1 MTRTPL
7 RISLGGGGTDLP
19 SYAREFG
26 GFVLSAAITKY
37 VYITVNRSFLPG
49 YFLKYSETE
58 HARARAEIRHP
69 LMREALEMQD
79 VPEPL
84 EVVSVADVPA
94 GTGLGSSGTF
104 AVGLMHALHAYKRE
118 PVCAEKLAREA
129 IEMEMVQLDEPV
141 GMQDQYIA
149 AYGGLLCQEYGT
161 DGGVKVAPL
170 ALSDAKVRELRDSL
184 MLFFVGYTGNGY
196 TRKASELLAEQKARS
211 LAGDRAMLEC
221 LHFTKEL
228 GCEIRSVL
236 EAGRIAELGPL
247 MDAHWQRKRARSK
260 GMSNGRIDELY
271 ELAVS
276 EGGATGG
283 KLVGAGGSGFLLFQT
298 SDRRRLRETMTGKTA
313 TRKTGTGAGLSEMD
327 FSFDFDGSVVLVR
340 NA

>member
-1 MTRTPL
+1 MIMMRTPL

-19 SYAREFG
+19 SYSGEFG

-58 HARARAEIRHP
+58 HAATRTEIRHR

-104 AVGLMHALHAYKRE
+104 AVGLMHALHAHKRE

-129 IEMEMVQLDEPV
+129 IEVEMVRLGEPV
-141 GMQDQYIA
+141 GKQDQYIA
-149 AYGGLLCQEYGT
+149 AYGGLLCQEYAANGA
-161 DGGVKVAPL
+161 VNVCPL
-170 ALSDAKVRELRDSL
+170 QMSDAHVRELRDSL
-184 MLFFVGYTGNGY
+184 MLFFVGYTRN
-196 TRKASELLAEQKARS
+196 ASGLLADQKARS
-211 LAGDRAMLEC
+211 LARDAAMLDG

-228 GCEIRSVL
+228 GREIRSVL
-236 EAGRIAELGPL
+236 EAGRIEEFGPL
-247 MDAHWQRKRARSK
+247 MDAHWQRKRGRSE
-260 GMSNGRIDELY
+260 GMTNDRIDELY
-271 ELAVS
+271 ALARKQ
-276 EGGATGG
+276 GGATGG

-298 SDRRRLRETMTGKTA
+298 SDRRRLREAM
-313 TRKTGTGAGLSEMD
+313 TGAGLSEMD
-327 FSFDFDGSVVLVR
+327 FSFDFDGSVVVVR

>member
-1 MTRTPL
+1 MIMTRTPL

-19 SYAREFG
+19 SYSQEFG

-37 VYITVNRSFLPG
+37 VYIAVNRSFLPG

-58 HARARAEIRHP
+58 HAGTRAEIRHP

-79 VPEPL
+79 IPQPL

-104 AVGLMHALHAYKRE
+104 LVGLMHALHAHKRE
-118 PVCAEKLAREA
+118 PVSAEKLAREA
-129 IEMEMVQLDEPV
+129 VEVEMTRLAEPV
-141 GMQDQYIA
+141 GKQDQYIA

-161 DGGVKVAPL
+161 DGEVRLSPL
-170 ALSDAKVRELRDSL
+170 EISDARVRELRDSL
-184 MLFFVGYTGNGY
+184 MLFFVGYTRN
-196 TRKASELLAEQKARS
+196 ASELLGEQKTRS
-211 LAGDRAMLEC
+211 LNGDRSMLDG

-228 GCEIRSVL
+228 GREIRNVL
-236 EAGRIAELGPL
+236 EQGRIADFGPL
-247 MDAHWQRKRARSK
+247 MDAHWQRKRGRSA
-260 GMSNGRIDELY
+260 GMTNERIDSLY
-271 ELAVS
+271 ALATG
-276 EGGATGG
+276 EGGAAGG

-298 SDRRRLRETMTGKTA
+298 NDRRRLRETMTRA
-313 TRKTGTGAGLSEMD
+313 DLSEMD

>member
-1 MTRTPL
+1 LIMTRTPL

-19 SYAREFG
+19 SYSQEFG

-58 HARARAEIRHP
+58 HAVTRAEIRHP

-79 VPEPL
+79 IPQPL

-104 AVGLMHALHAYKRE
+104 LVGLMHALHAHKRE
-118 PVCAEKLAREA
+118 PVSAEKLAREA
-129 IEMEMVQLDEPV
+129 IEVEMTRLAEPV
-141 GMQDQYIA
+141 GKQDQYIA

-161 DGGVKVAPL
+161 DGEVRVSPL
-170 ALSDAKVRELRDSL
+170 EMSDARVRELRDSL
-184 MLFFVGYTGNGY
+184 MLFFVGYT
-196 TRKASELLAEQKARS
+196 RSASELLCEQKTRS
-211 LAGDRAMLEC
+211 LNGDRSMLDG

-228 GCEIRSVL
+228 GREIRNVL
-236 EAGRIAELGPL
+236 EQGRIADLGLL
-247 MDAHWQRKRARSK
+247 MDAHWQRKRGRSA
-260 GMSNGRIDELY
+260 GMTNERIDSLY
-271 ELAVS
+271 ALATGD
-276 EGGATGG
+276 GGATGG

-298 SDRRRLRETMTGKTA
+298 NDRRRLRETMT
-313 TRKTGTGAGLSEMD
+313 RAGLSEMD